1 MDWKRSARRDL
12 LVGGAV
18 VVAMVGLV
26 VLGTGSR
33 AGQPTATT
41 APAPAPVAAV
51 AAGTA
56 GSVAV
61 AGGSAA
67 VPSPTAARHRPVV
80 TPEVAGWVLDAA
92 ARPEVD
98 VTVDFVGADGTVRSA
113 STTADGAFAI
123 VLPDGSYRVVCGVA
137 GATCVTDSGTDTV
150 LVSGPT
156 ALDLEVQ
163 SSPRG

>member
-33 AGQPTATT
+33 AAQPTATT
-41 APAPAPVAAV
+41 APAPVAAV
-51 AAGTA
+51 DDGPAA

-61 AGGSAA
+61 AAGSAA
-67 VPSPTAARHRPVV
+67 VAPTSSARHRPVV

-98 VTVDFVGADGTVRSA
+98 VTVEFVGADGSVRSA

-137 GATCVTDSGTDTV
+137 GASCVTASGSDTV

-156 ALDLEVQ
+156 ALDLEVRP
-163 SSPRG
+163 SPRG